1 MIGRTL
7 TYLPACAIVPAF
19 SPKTRAT
26 PASPEPPRGIA
37 QKRIPVT
44 QELQG
49 LRGLRSFRISAALFE
64 HTLRLVG
71 ETS

>member
-1 MIGRTL
+1 MRIIELIEQPAMIGRTL

-26 PASPEPPRGIA
+26 PAAREPP
-37 QKRIPVT
+37 
-44 QELQG
+44 
-49 LRGLRSFRISAALFE
+49 AALFE
-64 HTLRLVG
+64 HSLRLVG